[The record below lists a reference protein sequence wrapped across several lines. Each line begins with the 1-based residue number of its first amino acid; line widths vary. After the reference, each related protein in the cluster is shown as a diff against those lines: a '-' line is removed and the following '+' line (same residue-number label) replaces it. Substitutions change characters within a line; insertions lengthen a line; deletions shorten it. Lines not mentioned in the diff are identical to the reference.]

1 MPAHVR
7 HAAGDGRWGDRRR
20 LPGAREEQ
28 RGRRGRRERRD
39 GRDGPGACD
48 ARGLRPRH
56 RGERHD
62 AVRPRGPVPRAA
74 RRRGDGARLVL
85 RSPAGAGRDVRR
97 PRAPEGRAR
106 SPDGVDSHEGRYRH
120 EARPQHALHRR
131 DDPARPRVWQ
141 PHGGPDGAL
150 RQAAGPRGA
159 DRDGMLQRGP
169 RGGARC
175 DRSGRRECEAGD
187 RDGASRSAEGGGG
200 APPGGGRR
208 VRAQGGGRPA
218 AGLAVVTA
226 ALAVGLMSGTS
237 VDGVSTALVRLS
249 DDPLAA
255 QLVAFR
261 QEPYT
266 TPERG
271 QIIDAIARGGSKDLA
286 LLHVALGERFAG
298 AVLQL
303 LAQAKVAPRD
313 LSFIASHGQT
323 IWHEPGRA
331 TLQLGDPAVI
341 AERVGV
347 RVVSD
352 FRSRDVAAGGQGAPL
367 VPVADVMLF
376 GHPER
381 GRLLLNLGGMANIT
395 WVRRR
400 GVIDGAVA
408 FDTGPG
414 VAVIDAVT
422 RRVDPDAGYDQDGER
437 ARRGHP
443 DLKAL
448 HQLLTDPFFDQP
460 PPKSTGRER
469 FGIEFADRLIALV
482 QGAGGSANDAVA
494 TATALTAET
503 VARGMERWTPP
514 LPPGAGDEL
523 VISGGGARNPAL
535 VELLAGRVRPRP
547 VVPFDQLFF
556 DGEAKEAL
564 AFAFLGFLTLAGKPG
579 NLPAATGARGPRVLG
594 SVTPA

>member
-1 MPAHVR
+1 
-7 HAAGDGRWGDRRR
+7 
-20 LPGAREEQ
+20 
-28 RGRRGRRERRD
+28 
-39 GRDGPGACD
+39 
-48 ARGLRPRH
+48 
-56 RGERHD
+56 
-62 AVRPRGPVPRAA
+62 
-74 RRRGDGARLVL
+74 
-85 RSPAGAGRDVRR
+85 
-97 PRAPEGRAR
+97 
-106 SPDGVDSHEGRYRH
+106 
-120 EARPQHALHRR
+120 
-131 DDPARPRVWQ
+131 
-141 PHGGPDGAL
+141 
-150 RQAAGPRGA
+150 
-159 DRDGMLQRGP
+159 
-169 RGGARC
+169 
-175 DRSGRRECEAGD
+175 
-187 RDGASRSAEGGGG
+187 
-200 APPGGGRR
+200 
-208 VRAQGGGRPA
+208 
-218 AGLAVVTA
+218 
-226 ALAVGLMSGTS
+226 MSGTS
-237 VDGVSTALVRLS
+237 LDGVATALVRLT

-261 QEPYT
+261 QEPYGAA
-266 TPERG
+266 ERG
-271 QIIDAIARGGSKDLA
+271 QIVDTIARGGSKDLA

-298 AVLQL
+298 AILQL
-303 LAQAKVAPRD
+303 LAGSGTVPGD
-313 LSFIASHGQT
+313 VSFVASHGQT

-367 VPVADVMLF
+367 VPLADVMLF

-395 WVRRR
+395 WVPRR

-422 RRVDPDAGYDQDGER
+422 RRVDSDAAYDQDGER

-448 HQLLTDPFFDQP
+448 HQLLGDPFFDQP

-482 QGAGGSANDAVA
+482 RGAGGSANDAVA

-503 VARGMERWTPP
+503 VARGIERWTPP
-514 LPPGAGDEL
+514 PSPPPGAAHEL

-535 VELLAGRVRPRP
+535 VELLAARVRPRP

-564 AFAFLGFLTLAGKPG
+564 AFAFLGFLTLAGKPS